1 MLSSGAM
8 TNRIDRL
15 EQDGLVVRSRD
26 LEDRRSVIV
35 TLTAKGQEL
44 VDAAVIAYVANEAR
58 LLSGLTLTERGTFV
72 GLLRTLLLSLEDH
85 SHSSPEQR

>member
-1 MLSSGAM
+1 M

-44 VDAAVIAYVANEAR
+44 VDAAVIAHVANEAR